1 MRKVVLDTETTG
13 LDYNSGHR
21 LVEIGC
27 IELLDNMPT
36 GNFWHSYINPGRNV
50 PSAAQEVHGLSDI
63 FLQDKPKF
71 EEIFS
76 DFIEFIDISELIIHN
91 ADFDLSF
98 INSELRTLN
107 VPVIEKNRVID
118 TLELA
123 KEKFPGA
130 AVNLDSLCRRY
141 NISLEN
147 REKHGALIDAKLLAE
162 VYLELTGGRQPV
174 LDLDLKNKTKK
185 DDLVTTEDT
194 TSKRKDRTYLK
205 YKLTEQELL
214 MHTKLL
220 SKITNPIWKR

>member
-27 IELLDNMPT
+27 VELLDNMPT

-162 VYLELTGGRQPV
+162 VYLELTGGRQPA
-174 LDLDLKNKTKK
+174 LNLDLKNKTKK

-205 YKLTEQELL
+205 YELTEQELL